1 MRRSVKSVRRW
12 HDEGIGPKRI
22 TFKTKTVLYRKQSI
36 IKWLASLVA
45 KVY

>member
-22 TFKTKTVLYRKQSI
+22 TFTKTVLYRKQSI